1 MTEKELKEQL
11 ISAGVS
17 QEQLSKVDFPKFEA
31 IFDSADNIDDLC
43 QKMKKMYPDFVE
55 EDFRQLVVAQS
66 EDSENVVD
74 LSEEALEAVAGGST
88 GSWLKNNKDWLIPLG
103 LIAAAGLT
111 YMVKK
116 TIDYRRDMNW
126 VKSKSKVPVL
136 KIDI

>member
-31 IFDSADNIDDLC
+31 VFDSADNIDDLC
-43 QKMKKMYPDFVE
+43 QKMKKLYPDFVE
-55 EDFRQLVVAQS
+55 EDFRQLVAEQS

-74 LSEEALEAVAGGST
+74 LSEEALEAVAGGSKS
-88 GSWLKNNKDWLIPLG
+88 SWLKNNKDWLIPLG

-111 YMVKK
+111 YMLKK

-136 KIDI
+136 KIEI